1 MLTSVNTNVIICGMD
16 WKIIIAQVQAKS
28 GLTQP
33 QLAQLLGCSQAH
45 ISDLARG
52 RQREPRY
59 SLGLRLL
66 ELSNGGASTRKTR
79 NKRLAEEV

>member
-1 MLTSVNTNVIICGMD
+1 MD
-16 WKIIIAQVQAKS
+16 WKNIIAQAQARS

-59 SLGLRLL
+59 SLGMRLL
-66 ELSNGGASTRKTR
+66 ELSNGSATARQHLARKPRKQPSTQ
-79 NKRLAEEV
+79 ES

>member
-1 MLTSVNTNVIICGMD
+1 MD
-16 WKIIIAQVQAKS
+16 WKCIISQARARS

-45 ISDLARG
+45 ISDLVRG

-66 ELSNGGASTRKTR
+66 ELANSNATPHHPAPGASDIEPAAAGQGACRG
-79 NKRLAEEV
+79 